1 MLCHFL
7 NCLLY
12 WHRVRI
18 WGIMCTVQQS
28 KMFTSA
34 LESLPQFIIE
44 TDADW
49 CMVYDFMESQCG
61 DLKDYHWEDVAE
73 VYKEFNNDLRY

>member
-1 MLCHFL
+1 
-7 NCLLY
+7 
-12 WHRVRI
+12 
-18 WGIMCTVQQS
+18 MCTVQQS